1 MKLELKE
8 RDKRWIK
15 ALVACVIL
23 LVAACFFFA
32 LSIVYHEIVLTVVCG
47 IGGVLFGT
55 GTLLLINP
63 NQLACMQVVKGE
75 MTYKQLKAAVEAEDF
90 ERPIRFWQK
99 DFRPGLFL
107 VSQNWIV
114 VEDHGN
120 PVYVPKSKVRKIE
133 MLMEPIEFGPELS
146 GDGNT
151 YMHYYNYF
159 VFTCDEKHAYATG
172 LISYDDTPE
181 AKRVIQKHFPYM
193 PFEVV
198 REVKEWKQ

>member
-1 MKLELKE
+1 MKLNVTIRNKTWWKGL
-8 RDKRWIK
+8 IVS
-15 ALVACVIL
+15 AFFLVASI
-23 LVAACFFFA
+23 FFFV
-32 LSIVYHEIVLTVVCG
+32 LSIIYGEIVGMVVSG
-47 IGGVLFGT
+47 ICTALFGFIVVASLMP
-55 GTLLLINP
+55 G
-63 NQLACMQVVKGE
+63 QYASMQMVKGE
-75 MTYKQLKAAVEAEDF
+75 MTPKQLEAAIAAEDF

-181 AKRVIQKHFPYM
+181 AKRVVQEHFTDIPIEETYK
-193 PFEVV
+193 
-198 REVKEWKQ
+198 VKEWKQ

>member
-1 MKLELKE
+1 MKLNVKIRNKTWWKGL
-8 RDKRWIK
+8 IVS
-15 ALVACVIL
+15 AFFLVASI
-23 LVAACFFFA
+23 FFFV
-32 LSIVYHEIVLTVVCG
+32 LSIIYGEIVGMVVSG
-47 IGGVLFGT
+47 ICTALFGFIVVASLMP
-55 GTLLLINP
+55 G
-63 NQLACMQVVKGE
+63 QYVSMQMVKGE
-75 MTYKQLKAAVEAEDF
+75 MTPKQLEAAIAAEDF

-181 AKRVIQKHFPYM
+181 AKRVVQEQFPDIPIKETYK
-193 PFEVV
+193 
-198 REVKEWKQ
+198 VKEWKQ

>member
-1 MKLELKE
+1 MKLELK
-8 RDKRWIK
+8 DLNKSWAK
-15 ALVACVIL
+15 ALAICGALLAADVFFLVYGILIHESVAIVVFGIGAAMFGIFTIL
-23 LVAACFFFA
+23 L
-32 LSIVYHEIVLTVVCG
+32 L
-47 IGGVLFGT
+47 
-55 GTLLLINP
+55 NP

-75 MTYKQLKAAVEAEDF
+75 MTYKRLKAAVEAEDF

-120 PVYVPKSKVRKIE
+120 PVYVPKSKVRRIE
-133 MLMEPIEFGPELS
+133 MLMEPVEFGPEVS

-151 YMHYYNYF
+151 YMHFYNYF

-181 AKRVIQKHFPYM
+181 AKRVVQEHFPDIPIKETYK
-193 PFEVV
+193 
-198 REVKEWKQ
+198 VKEWKQ